1 MTFTDPNFVLNIL
14 NPLLLLKIA
23 FLILVVFQLLFGLV
37 VLNQVRVMNK
47 SVTQP
52 ACTLIIS
59 LASIISLLTIS
70 LFLTALAILSKT
82 ECRREI

>member
-70 LFLTALAILSKT
+70 LFLTALAIL
-82 ECRREI
+82 